1 MKEVK
6 DMQLKKAPYA
16 ALGTGQLAFEKVQS
30 IFEKARGTSRDDF
43 TRAYESV
50 ARRGEQVVKSVQR
63 SKPAKRAAEGTR
75 QASRQLKGA
84 ATSIR
89 KALGLEE
96 QATKSG
102 RSTRKAS

>member
-1 MKEVK
+1 
-6 DMQLKKAPYA
+6 MQLKKAPYA
-16 ALGTGQLAFEKVQS
+16 ALGTGHLAFEKAQAALD
-30 IFEKARGTSRDDF
+30 KARGTGRSDF
-43 TRAYESV
+43 VGAYDSLSK
-50 ARRGEQVVKSVQR
+50 RGEQLVSRIQR

-96 QATKSG
+96 QGA
-102 RSTRKAS
+102 STSRKAS

>member
-1 MKEVK
+1 
-6 DMQLKKAPYA
+6 MQLKKAPYA
-16 ALGTGQLAFEKVQS
+16 ALGTGQIAMEKTQAIVD
-30 IFEKARGTSRDDF
+30 KARSTSRNDLEKGF
-43 TRAYESV
+43 ESLT
-50 ARRGEQVVKSVQR
+50 RRGEHVVTSIRR

-75 QASRQLKGA
+75 QASRQIKGA

-96 QATKSG
+96 Q

>member
-1 MKEVK
+1 MEI
-6 DMQLKKAPYA
+6 KKAPYA
-16 ALGTGQLAFEKVQS
+16 ALGTGQLAFEKAQ
-30 IFEKARGTSRDDF
+30 EALGKARGTSRSDF
-43 TRAYESV
+43 EGAYDSL
-50 ARRGEQVVKSVQR
+50 ARRGEQWVNRIQR

-96 QATKSG
+96 QRT
-102 RSTRKAS
+102 RTTRKAS